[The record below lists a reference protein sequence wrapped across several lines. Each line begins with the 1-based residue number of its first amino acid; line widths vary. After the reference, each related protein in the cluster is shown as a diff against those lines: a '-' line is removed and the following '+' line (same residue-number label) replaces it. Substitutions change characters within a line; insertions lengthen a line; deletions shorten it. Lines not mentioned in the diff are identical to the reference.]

1 MNDTKDNQ
9 QIAAAIDLRVRQLSV
24 QNPGDSVLI
33 EQMFG
38 YAASLQRLW
47 TSTTDDE
54 LVALCRK
61 YPGFVRYATLMENL
75 SETMRTGVGVPA
87 HIKDMAP
94 LPEALKQALI
104 KLMSDGAELERGLQ
118 QRIEGGRPRRPQ
130 KAKVPEGPL
139 PDRCDLDDRYQQWSS
154 DFAAFVAAAGAA
166 ALSSTAQRLL
176 LQGVQS
182 MGMRIEQLHTTASSS
197 AAVAEHHKVSAF
209 RAPMTV
215 NRQFMAD
222 FVAAEAPCFAL
233 GLVEERKRRSGFLA
247 LRPDRP
253 IPAQVTDVGFRFGHE
268 LIGTTEFEVIHFMF
282 EFYGHALYHAL
293 LNPNNPVIRE
303 VLAAMVEAQDYVFFT
318 VNTGA
323 SGAATCFRS
332 ELGAGFAENIPR
344 IQRSTTT
351 EAQYRRVVESFSR
364 RPEPPGV
371 MLNWVCRDNRD
382 YLDLAHH
389 RLDMSP
395 SR

>member
-1 MNDTKDNQ
+1 MKDNQ

-24 QNPGDSVLI
+24 QNLSDSALI

-38 YAASLQRLW
+38 YTASLHRLW

-54 LVALCRK
+54 LIALCRK

-94 LPEALKQALI
+94 LPEALRQAMI

-118 QRIEGGRPRRPQ
+118 QRIEAGRPRRPQ
-130 KAKVPEGPL
+130 KAKVPEGP
-139 PDRCDLDDRYQQWSS
+139 PPARRDLDDLYQRWSAE
-154 DFAAFVAAAGAA
+154 FASFVAVADAA
-166 ALSSTAQRLL
+166 ALSSTANHFL

-182 MGMRIEQLHTTASSS
+182 MGMRIEQLHTTAGSS

-215 NRQFMAD
+215 NSKFMAD
-222 FVAAEAPCFAL
+222 FVAADAPCFAL

-253 IPAQVTDVGFRFGHE
+253 IPAHVTDMGFRLGFG
-268 LIGTTEFEVIHFMF
+268 LIGTNDFEVIDFAF

-293 LNPNNPVIRE
+293 LNPNNRVVRE
-303 VLAAMVEAQDYVFFT
+303 VLATMVEAQDYVFFT
-318 VNTGA
+318 VNTGGR
-323 SGAATCFRS
+323 GAATCFRS
-332 ELGAGFAENIPR
+332 ELGVAGFAENMAR
-344 IQRSTTT
+344 IQCSTTT
-351 EAQYRRVVESFSR
+351 EAQYRRVVEGFSR

-382 YLDLAHH
+382 YLDLTHH
-389 RLDMSP
+389 RLEMSP

>member
-1 MNDTKDNQ
+1 
-9 QIAAAIDLRVRQLSV
+9 V
-24 QNPGDSVLI
+24 QNLSDSALI

-54 LVALCRK
+54 LAALCQR

-75 SETMRTGVGVPA
+75 SETLRTGVGVPA
-87 HIKDMAP
+87 HIKELPP
-94 LPEALKQALI
+94 LPEVLKQAMI

-118 QRIEGGRPRRPQ
+118 QRIEDGRPRRPQ
-130 KAKVPEGPL
+130 KAKVPEGP
-139 PDRCDLDDRYQQWSS
+139 PPSRRDLEDLYQRWSR
-154 DFAAFVAAAGAA
+154 DFASLVAAAGAA
-166 ALSSTAQRLL
+166 ALPATAKRLL
-176 LQGVQS
+176 LQSVQS
-182 MGMRIEQLHTTASSS
+182 LGMRIEQLHTTASSS

-222 FVAAEAPCFAL
+222 FLAADAPCFAL

-247 LRPDRP
+247 LRPERP
-253 IPAQVTDVGFRFGHE
+253 IPAHVTDVGFRLGVG
-268 LIGTTEFEVIHFMF
+268 LIGTNEFEVIDLVF
-282 EFYGHALYHAL
+282 EFYGHALYHGL
-293 LNPNNPVIRE
+293 LNPNNPAVRE
-303 VLAAMVEAQDYVFFT
+303 VLATMVAAQDYVFFT
-318 VNTGA
+318 VNTG

-332 ELGAGFAENIPR
+332 ELGAGFIENMAR

-351 EAQYRRVVESFSR
+351 EAQYRRAVEGFSR
-364 RPEPPGV
+364 RPEPPGM
-371 MLNWVCRDNRD
+371 MLNWVCRENRD
-382 YLDLAHH
+382 YLDLTHH
-389 RLDMSP
+389 RLEMSP